1 MYCCK
6 FYYYSLLFHGNLA
19 EEETTCL
26 TAWSNKS
33 AEAVVEEFLGDITL
47 DLADSEG
54 GCVVPDVGAGETSEL
69 TSPAESQRDTTEE
82 GQQLVAAAEGTVEAA
97 VTVLPDTVH
106 GVNGVWLSQNI
117 VKFDSG

>member
-1 MYCCK
+1 M
-6 FYYYSLLFHGNLA
+6 SLLLHSDLA
-19 EEETTCL
+19 ETQSGRFAARSDESLE
-26 TAWSNKS
+26 
-33 AEAVVEEFLGDITL
+33 AEVEELLVDSAL

-106 GVNGVWLSQNI
+106 GVNGVWLSQDI
-117 VKFDSG
+117 VEFDGL

>member
-1 MYCCK
+1 ME
-6 FYYYSLLFHGNLA
+6 A
-19 EEETTCL
+19 E
-26 TAWSNKS
+26 
-33 AEAVVEEFLGDITL
+33 VEELLVDSAL

-106 GVNGVWLSQNI
+106 GVNGVWLSQDI
-117 VKFDSG
+117 VEFDGL